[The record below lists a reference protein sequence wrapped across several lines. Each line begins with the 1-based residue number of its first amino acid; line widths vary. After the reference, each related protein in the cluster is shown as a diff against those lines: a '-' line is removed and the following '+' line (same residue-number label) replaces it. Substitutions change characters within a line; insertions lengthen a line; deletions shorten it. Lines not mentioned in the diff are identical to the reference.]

1 MNISILFLE
10 NYVGINSALSFIN
23 CDTRNNIMMINMNY
37 AQMVSSA
44 QFKSASQ
51 VDLVK
56 NREHTLPVAP
66 KTDTVTLSDA
76 ALAKINGQDYTA
88 STPTYIKPETA
99 KSLIAAN
106 KVESS
111 TVDDKAIDTR
121 FGDMMQSILDK
132 RLGIDRDALA
142 ELEAMIE
149 EIAKNENMSPEEKQK
164 AIEQLEKMRE
174 EIIEKSLENKATAKQ
189 TFEKNDEK

>member
-1 MNISILFLE
+1 
-10 NYVGINSALSFIN
+10 
-23 CDTRNNIMMINMNY
+23 MMINMNY
-37 AQMVSSA
+37 AQMVDLAKLSN
-44 QFKSASQ
+44 ASN
-51 VDLVK
+51 VNFDK
-56 NREHTLPVAP
+56 NREYTLPVAP

-142 ELEAMIE
+142 ELEAMID
-149 EIAKNENMSPEEKQK
+149 EIANNENMSPAEKQK
-164 AIEQLEKMRE
+164 AMEQLEKMRE
-174 EIIEKSLENKATAKQ
+174 ELIEQSLQTKATAKQ
-189 TFEKNDEK
+189 TFSTNDEK